1 MRSDMSQ
8 IFQAFPN
15 PLGEKAG
22 SGSEPSIVV
31 KKTIMICEDDRDL
44 LRVYTL
50 ALRSKYEIISAI
62 SGKECLTKY
71 SEIRKKG
78 KRIDALLLDY
88 SLGDT
93 TGDEIATKIRGMDG
107 TKVIMISA
115 FEIESD
121 LVDNLKATGII
132 VAFVKKPV
140 TIGSLGI
147 TLDNALRV

>member
-15 PLGEKAG
+15 LLGEKISSS
-22 SGSEPSIVV
+22 SGPSIVV

-44 LRVYTL
+44 LRVYML
-50 ALRSKYEIISAI
+50 ALRSKYEIIGAI

-78 KRIDALLLDY
+78 KTIDALLLDY

-93 TGDEIATKIRGMDG
+93 TGDEYRDKNQGHEWDQGYHDKCI
-107 TKVIMISA
+107 
-115 FEIESD
+115 
-121 LVDNLKATGII
+121 
-132 VAFVKKPV
+132 
-140 TIGSLGI
+140 
-147 TLDNALRV
+147 

>member
-1 MRSDMSQ
+1 MSQ
-8 IFQAFPN
+8 IFQAIPN
-15 PLGEKAG
+15 PLGEKISSGAG
-22 SGSEPSIVV
+22 PSIVV

-93 TGDEIATKIRGMDG
+93 TGDEIATKIRGMNG

-115 FEIESD
+115 FEIESE
-121 LVDNLKATGII
+121 LVDNLKASGII
-132 VAFVKKPV
+132 TAFVKKPV
-140 TIGSLGI
+140 TIGSLGV
-147 TLDNALRV
+147 TLDNVLRM